1 MAWGQRSSW
10 NATAPVRP
18 PWQQAR
24 KPRGRRE
31 PSWKEINQ
39 LSQQIDV
46 FMATAKGNADSRG
59 KARSRSSAEASE
71 DGRLAQ
77 LKQMRAAATFPT
89 DQKYLD
95 AQITDLMAQKNLKL
109 PIHDRLKLAKERK
122 EAADDK
128 VERNREHVKKAKASL
143 QAALTLQARC
153 YEEMEAL
160 RTEIAAGDEHGRSDG
175 SGQPSESSAQ
185 LLQLA
190 SQALQ
195 QVATM
200 ASANNGR
207 VQFDEQLYSNLQSVI
222 GAIPATTAPATRNAA
237 EQATERSMQFNMEAA
252 LSAYDTAANG
262 SEDENG
268 MDDESLPDLENDTV
282 QSLLADPTGLS
293 LHAKQQAWRSPQS
306 QATSSTASTRGNIGN
321 GPFRVRRHPAA
332 LVDPYH
338 TPKERGR
345 GARDRAASG

>member
-1 MAWGQRSSW
+1 
-10 NATAPVRP
+10 
-18 PWQQAR
+18 
-24 KPRGRRE
+24 
-31 PSWKEINQ
+31 
-39 LSQQIDV
+39 
-46 FMATAKGNADSRG
+46 MATAKGNADSHG
-59 KARSRSSAEASE
+59 KARSRGSADASD
-71 DGRLAQ
+71 DGRLVQ

-89 DQKYLD
+89 DQRYLD
-95 AQITDLMAQKNLKL
+95 AQITDLMAKKALKL

-143 QAALTLQARC
+143 QAALTLQANC

-160 RTEIAAGDEHGRSDG
+160 RAEIAAGDEPGRPDG

-207 VQFDEQLYSNLQSVI
+207 VQFNEQLYSDLQTVI
-222 GAIPATTAPATRNAA
+222 SAIPATTAPVNRNAA
-237 EQATERSMQFNMEAA
+237 EQMIERSMQFNMEAA
-252 LSAYDTAANG
+252 LSAYDTAVNDTD
-262 SEDENG
+262 DEKD

-293 LHAKQQAWRSPQS
+293 MTAQRQAPATPQP
-306 QATSSTASTRGNIGN
+306 QGTSSSASTRGNGGS
-321 GPFRVRRHPAA
+321 GPVRARRHPPVMA
-332 LVDPYH
+332 DPYH
-338 TPKERGR
+338 NSKERETN
-345 GARDRAASG
+345 ARDRAASR